1 MMVYI
6 FLRTYSLRLNKIFMH
21 AQSVVV
27 PVGAVGSD
35 LGPVPGGFVQG
46 AAEEVPGRIVVAHKN
61 L

>member
-6 FLRTYSLRLNKIFMH
+6 FLRTYLLRLNKIFVH

-35 LGPVPGGFVQG
+35 LGPVPGSSVQG
-46 AAEEVPGRIVVAHKN
+46 AAEEVPGRIVITHKD